1 MRYNNN
7 TSQNPWSRFQGF
19 GEVPTAVAERPAQS
33 LRINDAFMTKALVE
47 VRDLTRAEMRATYI
61 GLAAA
66 AAPLVYQ
73 AVPGGKKQGWMW
85 AVATGAALGFLT
97 HRVLLR
103 VAVQTVVEDMAT
115 AAGMKGVPFGRIAG

>member
-1 MRYNNN
+1 MRYNSM
-7 TSQNPWSRFQGF
+7 SQNPWSRFQGF
-19 GEVPTAVAERPAQS
+19 GEVPTVRITEP
-33 LRINDAFMTKALVE
+33 LRLDDEAFLTKALVE

-73 AVPGGKKQGWMW
+73 AVPGGKKQGWVW

-103 VAVQTVVEDMAT
+103 VAVQTVVEDMST
-115 AAGMKGVPFGRIAG
+115 AVGLKGAPFGRIAG